1 MHHDAGRGTGCRIS
15 CSPATTASHRRLH
28 RGTVGQLPT
37 GCCAKSCGSRQERG
51 KSCGANWER
60 GPPRAFAPM
69 ASRDLTR
76 KFVEWRSARP
86 RRAAPGA
93 LRSNSREDRSLV
105 GGYASDTSEPPE
117 PATLPPTLPPVWV
130 DLVERVEGDV
140 LKIERAT
147 RDLAALHTKRLM
159 VSFDDA
165 GEAALDDEIA
175 AKQREATKLF
185 RACESSLKRVA
196 AHGGDDLSDSE
207 RTIRS
212 NIQRSVAMRIQALN
226 TDFRKAQKE
235 YMGRLKSQKEGSTG
249 TFDFLSGGE
258 ASSAAEGVDFNDRQL
273 AAVVDVENLVDERD
287 GEIKQIAES
296 IQELSTIFKE
306 LAVLVI
312 DQGTVLDRIDF
323 NMEQVAE
330 HTRKGVVEIE
340 KAEQYQKAAR
350 PRICIALL
358 LFLITIMMIA
368 LILKHRDGDKKDD
381 KK

>member
-1 MHHDAGRGTGCRIS
+1 
-15 CSPATTASHRRLH
+15 
-28 RGTVGQLPT
+28 
-37 GCCAKSCGSRQERG
+37 
-51 KSCGANWER
+51 
-60 GPPRAFAPM
+60 
-69 ASRDLTR
+69 
-76 KFVEWRSARP
+76 
-86 RRAAPGA
+86 
-93 LRSNSREDRSLV
+93 
-105 GGYASDTSEPPE
+105 
-117 PATLPPTLPPVWV
+117 
-130 DLVERVEGDV
+130 
-140 LKIERAT
+140 
-147 RDLAALHTKRLM
+147 M

-235 YMGRLKSQKEGSTG
+235 YM
-249 TFDFLSGGE
+249 
-258 ASSAAEGVDFNDRQL
+258 L

>member
-1 MHHDAGRGTGCRIS
+1 
-15 CSPATTASHRRLH
+15 
-28 RGTVGQLPT
+28 
-37 GCCAKSCGSRQERG
+37 
-51 KSCGANWER
+51 
-60 GPPRAFAPM
+60 
-69 ASRDLTR
+69 
-76 KFVEWRSARP
+76 
-86 RRAAPGA
+86 
-93 LRSNSREDRSLV
+93 
-105 GGYASDTSEPPE
+105 
-117 PATLPPTLPPVWV
+117 
-130 DLVERVEGDV
+130 
-140 LKIERAT
+140 
-147 RDLAALHTKRLM
+147 
-159 VSFDDA
+159 
-165 GEAALDDEIA
+165 
-175 AKQREATKLF
+175 
-185 RACESSLKRVA
+185 
-196 AHGGDDLSDSE
+196 
-207 RTIRS
+207 
-212 NIQRSVAMRIQALN
+212 MRIQALN

-235 YMGRLKSQKEGSTG
+235 YMVRLKSQKEGSTG